1 MTTSTGE
8 SAADLRDQPGR
19 GAIPADT
26 FAARLRLVRMH
37 AGDLTILEAAERTGL
52 NYGSWSNW
60 ERGMMPRDLRDVVL
74 AITGA
79 LGIDRDWLMYGGQLA
94 PEPRRRGRGGSLAE
108 RRRGLTFRDDS
119 RDGDVTARSVPRGRT
134 ISEGRPPRRAPD
146 NRPAGR
152 PDASTRP
159 VRLSRPII

>member
-8 SAADLRDQPGR
+8 SAADLREQPGR

-79 LGIDRDWLMYGGQLA
+79 LGIDRDWLMYGGPLA
-94 PEPRRRGRGGSLAE
+94 PEPRRRARGGSLAN
-108 RRRGLTFRDDS
+108 RPRGLTFRDDS
-119 RDGDVTARSVPRGRT
+119 RPGDVTARSVGARPARGDAC
-134 ISEGRPPRRAPD
+134 RPGD
-146 NRPAGR
+146 KRPAGR
-152 PDASTRP
+152 PGPHDRP
-159 VRLSRPII
+159 VRLTRPNA